1 MFTRSGEVMVR
12 VQEVG
17 SGERFTQDQ
26 LAALQYFHK
35 FSFTHVLRLEK
46 YPIKFDP
53 TNAKTAFYIVPLNKC
68 KFGLLSWSGKTDRGK
83 ESYFDRPLI
92 SWVLGYVYLGCFDS
106 SFFTVLLLL
115 VVQFNIPLIYILP
128 M

>member
-1 MFTRSGEVMVR
+1 MVR

-17 SGERFTQDQ
+17 SEERFSQDQ

-68 KFGLLSWSGKTDRGK
+68 
-83 ESYFDRPLI
+83 EYYF
-92 SWVLGYVYLGCFDS
+92 Y
-106 SFFTVLLLL
+106 
-115 VVQFNIPLIYILP
+115 LP
-128 M
+128 MTAAVSPIKPHNFELLFHTVFVVPVL

>member
-1 MFTRSGEVMVR
+1 MR

-17 SGERFTQDQ
+17 SGERFSQDQ
-26 LAALQYFHK
+26 LEALQYFHK

-68 KFGLLSWSGKTDRGK
+68 EFLKLPISAMMISLLTVSPSVFLSCSVYGFCTCHYLFANDGNSNNKDVLCGK
-83 ESYFDRPLI
+83 
-92 SWVLGYVYLGCFDS
+92 
-106 SFFTVLLLL
+106 
-115 VVQFNIPLIYILP
+115 
-128 M
+128 